1 MGTSIQGTGDKL
13 CKICGDRPPAK
24 NRTICETCKKQQQ
37 RDREALGLDGKVRL
51 RKEDPLEESQ
61 SAPEIKHAI
70 VNADGSME
78 ATPSNLQA
86 VFNGDPIDERIPGL
100 EDPTEADYVWWD
112 INGNM
117 EDEHPHWANWG
128 PLVENECSGC
138 KPIHKFKTHLRLL
151 RDCGAR
157 A

>member
-1 MGTSIQGTGDKL
+1 MAVTDRV
-13 CKICGDRPPAK
+13 CKV
-24 NRTICETCKKQQQ
+24 CKKEFRGDQNTCTACRQAAS
-37 RDREALGLDGKVRL
+37 RAK
-51 RKEDPLEESQ
+51 KERVEESL

-86 VFNGDPIDERIPGL
+86 VFNGDPIDRKIPWL